1 MLVVVFPQPPFWLMI
16 AIVRM
21 ANLPWRF
28 VRRVPA
34 PVRRPAWDVGYER
47 ESPIP
52 TRSIGEV
59 VRKSLALW
67 DTPRQDTAAPRHPD
81 PTGAR
86 VLTRQR
92 RYRRSRRQRVA
103 GGASRRVRRPGA

>member
-1 MLVVVFPQPPFWLMI
+1 MLVVVFPQSPFWLMI

-52 TRSIGEV
+52 TKSIGEV

-81 PTGAR
+81 PTGNR
-86 VLTRQR
+86 VLTRQPAV
-92 RYRRSRRQRVA
+92 SSLA
-103 GGASRRVRRPGA
+103 WSASRRWDDVVRKALA